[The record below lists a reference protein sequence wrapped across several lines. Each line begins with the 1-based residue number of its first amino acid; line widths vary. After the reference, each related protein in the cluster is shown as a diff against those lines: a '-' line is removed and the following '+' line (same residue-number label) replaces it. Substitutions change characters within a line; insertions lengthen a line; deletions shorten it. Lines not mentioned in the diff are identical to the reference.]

1 MLRPML
7 DPEQVTLEG
16 VSSHTPDDYEDYG
29 FNKSDFDSPRYQ
41 HKKKQ
46 SVEQQNKGYN
56 LTE

>member
-1 MLRPML
+1 ML